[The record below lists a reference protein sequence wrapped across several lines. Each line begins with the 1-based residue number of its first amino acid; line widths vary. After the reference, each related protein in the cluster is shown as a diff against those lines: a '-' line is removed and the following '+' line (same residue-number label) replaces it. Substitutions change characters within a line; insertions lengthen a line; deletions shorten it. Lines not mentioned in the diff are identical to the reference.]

1 MSAKVSL
8 KTLKEVTLKKLS
20 FINEILYIK
29 NDDNDVDDDD
39 DYYFMKSIICDEF
52 DDDDDDD
59 EFDDDDDL
67 NYTGMEEGEFAEAR
81 EDLAALE
88 HDYEEVGLDSVENG
102 NEEDDT
108 EEY

>member
-52 DDDDDDD
+52 DDD

>member
-8 KTLKEVTLKKLS
+8 KTLKKVTLKKLS

-39 DYYFMKSIICDEF
+39 DYYFMKSIIC
-52 DDDDDDD
+52 D

>member
-8 KTLKEVTLKKLS
+8 KTLKKVTLKKLS

-52 DDDDDDD
+52 DDD
-59 EFDDDDDL
+59 EFDDDDDDL

>member
-1 MSAKVSL
+1 M
-8 KTLKEVTLKKLS
+8 S

-52 DDDDDDD
+52 DDDDDDDDD